1 MGHTEG
7 NAGLC
12 GLLLPLSNIQR
23 RLLSPIKHL
32 RYINSYI
39 ETLQGEKPHRFV
51 RQAAPHFCD
60 EIGPRAAYC
69 TNSFGMSGVNAHVM
83 CDVPI
88 SGEVRH
94 DAAFSSRK
102 TLPWH
107 RTRSWPLP
115 PTPMFPLRHVTTAA
129 HRLTFSAD
137 LNRQSLCWIEDHIVG
152 RSSILPGSVSLSMFS
167 QALQSVSEDVS
178 SHAISNVAFVRPA
191 FLTTSAYFIHI
202 EEQNIVLSGRRAM
215 TVAANISSLVRRI
228 AKDDGLPK
236 SVHVFR
242 YQATGPK
249 YAASTAVP
257 GSSVPFSACTLDA
270 AMHLALA
277 AWPTGQRRQV
287 PVKLG
292 LYHCISGYADPFIS
306 SHKDFGDNTVAV
318 QTKDQSIQG
327 LQSSTVPLLSE
338 ESQQRLPAPS
348 LYAREY
354 LADTGGTSSTPVSS
368 IDSCILRGEN
378 SMEMG
383 FTEWYAPLEVAKL
396 DGIWPC
402 NALTFVMGGTD
413 NHSRRSDAM
422 QSLASSLA
430 KVISAEISTSTVRYL
445 ELPPLSAL
453 PRLPGVKF
461 PVGAGDVIVQGRV
474 MATPGYEPYYTLHKT
489 TLDHSEIQD
498 QSFGATAVVTGAFGG
513 IGTLVSGWLAS
524 HGQHLIRSG
533 RGMPTRPDLN
543 DTGRLSLQTC
553 VKADA
558 RFASDLP
565 QLLEGPSS
573 SHLQGMHHTSGVLKV
588 RHGIKLAVYAALAIE
603 ITH

>member
-51 RQAAPHFCD
+51 RQAAPHFHD
-60 EIGPRAAYC
+60 EIGPRATYC
-69 TNSFGMSGVNAHVM
+69 TNSFGMSGVNAHMM
-83 CDVPI
+83 CDLQI
-88 SGEVRH
+88 SGEVWH
-94 DAAFSSRK
+94 DATLPSRK
-102 TLPWH
+102 ALPWH
-107 RTRSWPLP
+107 RTRNWPLP
-115 PTPMFPLRHVTTAA
+115 PTPMFPLRHVTTATR
-129 HRLTFSAD
+129 RLTFSAD
-137 LNRQSLCWIEDHIVG
+137 LNRQSLCWIEDHIIE
-152 RSSILPGSVSLSMFS
+152 RRSILPGSVSLSMFS
-167 QALQSVSEDVS
+167 QALQSVSEDVG
-178 SHAISNVAFVRPA
+178 SHAISNVAFIRPA
-191 FLTTSAYFIHI
+191 LLTTSAYFIHI
-202 EEQNIVLSGRRAM
+202 EGQNIGLRDTRRAM
-215 TVAANISSLVRRI
+215 TVAANIGSLVRRI
-228 AKDDGLPK
+228 AKVDGLPK

-242 YQATGPK
+242 SQAPRPK
-249 YAASTAVP
+249 CAASAAVP
-257 GSSVPFSACTLDA
+257 GSSAPFSACTLDA

-292 LYHCISGYADPFIS
+292 LYHCISAFADPSIS
-306 SHKDFGDNTVAV
+306 SHKDFRDNTVDV

-338 ESQQRLPAPS
+338 ESQQQRLPAPT
-348 LYAREY
+348 LYARQY
-354 LADTGGTSSTPVSS
+354 LVDIGGTSSTPVSS
-368 IDSCILRGEN
+368 IDTCILRGEF
-378 SMEMG
+378 SMEIG

-402 NALTFVMGGTD
+402 NALTFIMGGTG
-413 NHSRRSDAM
+413 NHSRKSDAM

-430 KVISAEISTSTVRYL
+430 KVISAEISTSTVGYF
-445 ELPPLSAL
+445 ELPPSSAL

-461 PVGAGDVIVQGRV
+461 PVGVGDVIVQGRV
-474 MATPGYEPYYTLHKT
+474 MATPGYESYYTRPKT
-489 TLDHSEIQD
+489 TVDHSEIQD

-513 IGTLVSGWLAS
+513 IGTLVSEWLAS

-543 DTGRLSLQTC
+543 GTGRLSLQTC

-588 RHGIKLAVYAALAIE
+588 RHGIKLAV
-603 ITH
+603 